1 MQPAIDI
8 NYLAVAAAVIA
19 NIILGFLWYS
29 PLLFSKP
36 WSKEMGVIVPQKP
49 DPKLMMRGLML
60 MIIGTFLIVW
70 CLAHNAAVWRP
81 STWGVTGIAEGSDL
95 MHGFMSGFF
104 TWLGFFVPQ
113 LLGGVAWE
121 NRSWKLFGINASYN
135 FIGLQISGMILA
147 FWR

>member
-1 MQPAIDI
+1 MQPVIDI
-8 NYLAVAAAVIA
+8 NYLAVAAAVVINFVFGWA
-19 NIILGFLWYS
+19 WYS
-29 PLLFSKP
+29 PLFFGNA
-36 WSKEMGVIVPQKP
+36 WAKEMGMDMSKKP
-49 DPKLMMRGLML
+49 DPKVMMRGMIL

-81 STWGVTGIAEGSDL
+81 STWGVPGIVDGSNL
-95 MHGFMSGFF
+95 MYGFMSGFF

-113 LLGGVAWE
+113 LLGAVAWE
-121 NRSWKLFGINASYN
+121 NKSWKLFGINAAYN